1 MFTEI
6 IMLSG
11 WLESNKVNY
20 LMFDMCNDFEYQ
32 HIKNLKAFE
41 KVKLIKGNKKIMDL
55 FSFCGNKF
63 MAESMQVPKNKD
75 FNNKLFK

>member
-1 MFTEI
+1 
-6 IMLSG
+6 
-11 WLESNKVNY
+11 
-20 LMFDMCNDFEYQ
+20 MFDMCNDFEYQ

-75 FNNKLFK
+75 FNIHHAPEQYKTLENYLINYLKI